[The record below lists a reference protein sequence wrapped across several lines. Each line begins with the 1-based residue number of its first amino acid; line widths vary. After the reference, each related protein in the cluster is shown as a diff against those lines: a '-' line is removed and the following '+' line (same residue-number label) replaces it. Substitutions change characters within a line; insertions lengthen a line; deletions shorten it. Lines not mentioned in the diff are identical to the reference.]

1 MSEPESGGPRA
12 SNEPEN
18 TSPASETNGADTGRR
33 SDDVAFAEE
42 EVQAGTLEVREP
54 DPLEVAKAEAA
65 KYREQLLRTAA
76 DFENFRKRT
85 RREVD
90 DATRKGKEQA
100 LKDLLPVFDNVE
112 RAIASSEAAPDVKSV
127 LELHPYTHEDYLI
140 GAFLVGAY
148 QEILG
153 DLHNLFGDT
162 HAVHVSLGDAGN
174 VILESV
180 IKGDTVREV
189 LNYVQFD
196 SDVLVRKLHE
206 SVEAAVV
213 EGRMNLEE
221 SGRLLRFY
229 EDGLQG
235 YTYLEDPSER

>member
-127 LELHPYTHEDYLI
+127 LDGLRMINRQFVNTLEKMNIRRVKTVGNPFDPAQHEAIQHVESTEHPAGVVAIEVQPGYL
-140 GAFLVGAY
+140 
-148 QEILG
+148 LG
-153 DLHNLFGDT
+153 DF
-162 HAVHVSLGDAGN
+162 
-174 VILESV
+174 
-180 IKGDTVREV
+180 
-189 LNYVQFD
+189 
-196 SDVLVRKLHE
+196 
-206 SVEAAVV
+206 
-213 EGRMNLEE
+213 
-221 SGRLLRFY
+221 LLRPAMVAVSKGAPESSDAEASSAAA
-229 EDGLQG
+229 EDE
-235 YTYLEDPSER
+235 TPADAEAEADPEA